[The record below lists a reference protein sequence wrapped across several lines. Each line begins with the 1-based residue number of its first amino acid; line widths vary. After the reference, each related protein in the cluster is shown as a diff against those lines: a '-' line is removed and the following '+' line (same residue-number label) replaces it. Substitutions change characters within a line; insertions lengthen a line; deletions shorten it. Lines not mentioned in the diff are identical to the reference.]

1 MGACFSNTT
10 FDGNITTKELRLQY
24 DAYINDLLH
33 EHGADAYNGTLTT
46 TSGLIIEDRFFDTE
60 KAAYDHVIN
69 NTQKW
74 QEARAVKFR
83 DVRTEDDKQP
93 TYNGKPL
100 RFGVGLLAG
109 KVTLRSVTTV
119 FENGNTRVIA
129 ADQLTEAHKAK
140 AIALYTEYSNK
151 SQSYVGLRRQIDLFV
166 TEKLQD
172 VKAELPTAADY
183 TELKRLLKLRKR
195 GYDALEKACTKMQEF
210 DIKQAAKIYSTK
222 QVDYGIKWFVGGWAA
237 E

>member
-46 TSGLIIEDRFFDTE
+46 TSGLIIEDRVFDTE
-60 KAAYDHVIN
+60 KAAYNHVIN

-100 RFGVGLLAG
+100 RFGVGLIAG
-109 KVTLRSVTTV
+109 DTTLRSVTTV

-129 ADQLTEAHKAK
+129 ADQLSEAHKAK
-140 AIALYTEYSNK
+140 AIALYTDYATK
-151 SQSYVGLRRQIDLFV
+151 SQLFSHLRQTINVLVTDKFLNAKTPLPETTVYADL
-166 TEKLQD
+166 K
-172 VKAELPTAADY
+172 KS
-183 TELKRLLKLRKR
+183 LKRRKAALL
-195 GYDALEKACTKMQEF
+195 AMEKACTKLQEF
-210 DIKQAAKIYSTK
+210 DLKQTAKIYSTK